1 MSRPGTAWQ
10 VQVRPGM
17 AGRGTARL
25 GAAWHG
31 TARQGKAINFQKGF
45 EMSKKKAAPK
55 PRKGLAGAAEPG
67 GAEISSREPIDVNI
81 RRFAVALPL
90 RDMFAAA
97 ALIGLIENGN
107 RFWDDI
113 PKLAYETADM
123 MLEARK

>member
-1 MSRPGTAWQ
+1 MG
-10 VQVRPGM
+10 
-17 AGRGTARL
+17 
-25 GAAWHG
+25 
-31 TARQGKAINFQKGF
+31 
-45 EMSKKKAAPK
+45 KKKVAPK

-97 ALIGLIENGN
+97 ALIGILENGN
-107 RFWDDI
+107 TLL
-113 PKLAYETADM
+113 PNAAKLAYETADM